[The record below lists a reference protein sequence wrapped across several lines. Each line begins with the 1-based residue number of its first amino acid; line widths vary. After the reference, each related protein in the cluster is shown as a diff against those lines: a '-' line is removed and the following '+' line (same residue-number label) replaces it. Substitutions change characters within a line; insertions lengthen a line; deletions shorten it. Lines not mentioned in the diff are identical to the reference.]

1 MNWVKRLES
10 RLKTDG
16 IEKVPAGWLTSDQI
30 SRKMGKA
37 ISSTRHMI
45 VDQVRSGW
53 LVMKKFRIR
62 IGERVVAT
70 PHYRPAPKRK

>member
-10 RLKTDG
+10 HLKTDG

-30 SRKMGKA
+30 SRKMGRA
-37 ISSTRHMI
+37 NSSTRHMI
-45 VDQVRSGW
+45 ADQVRSGW

-62 IGERVVAT
+62 VGDRAVLT